1 MRYGSEKI
9 EYTQNGDSS
18 AICFN
23 NFLAVFWSDGVS
35 FVVMNSLIFGYI
47 MNKKLVPEDE
57 I

>member
-1 MRYGSEKI
+1 MRYASEKI

-18 AICFN
+18 AICLN
-23 NFLAVFWSDGVS
+23 YFLAVFWSDGFS
-35 FVVMNSLIFGYI
+35 FVVSLIFGYI

>member
-18 AICFN
+18 AICLN

-35 FVVMNSLIFGYI
+35 FVVMNSLTFGYI

>member
-1 MRYGSEKI
+1 MKNIQKESL
-9 EYTQNGDSS
+9 
-18 AICFN
+18 N

-47 MNKKLVPEDE
+47 MNNKIVPEDE